1 MNQIDVDV
9 VPAAKQSG
17 KEEDIMCT
25 PSGLASEGGTRWTV
39 RRFRWGRQWLCTHP
53 EAEFENDQSSSA

>member
-17 KEEDIMCT
+17 KEEGIMCT
-25 PSGLASEGGTRWTV
+25 PPGLASEGGTRWTA
-39 RRFRWGRQWLCTHP
+39 RRFQ
-53 EAEFENDQSSSA
+53 

>member
-25 PSGLASEGGTRWTV
+25 PSGLASEGGTRWMA
-39 RRFRWGRQWLCTHP
+39 RRFR
-53 EAEFENDQSSSA
+53 